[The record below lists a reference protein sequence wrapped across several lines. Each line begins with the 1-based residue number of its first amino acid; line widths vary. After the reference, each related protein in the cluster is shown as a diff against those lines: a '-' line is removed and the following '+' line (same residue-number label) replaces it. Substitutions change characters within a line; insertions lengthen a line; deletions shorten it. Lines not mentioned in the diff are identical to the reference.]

1 MMQNAN
7 DSRETGSTRQGKE
20 KLSDINN
27 TKLQNKKIIYV
38 NDRWELLNCDQLMMI
53 KMG

>member
-1 MMQNAN
+1 MTVEKLDQ
-7 DSRETGSTRQGKE
+7 QVKE
-20 KLSDINN
+20 KKKLSDINN

-38 NDRWELLNCDQLMMI
+38 NDRWELLNCNQLMMI

>member
-1 MMQNAN
+1 MTVEKLDQ
-7 DSRETGSTRQGKE
+7 QVKE
-20 KLSDINN
+20 KKKLSDINN